1 MNWANDEAF
10 QTMQDAR
17 GDLTEATDAAYF
29 AAAFCDAATI
39 DSGDA
44 LGVMLPDPEGATGLA
59 VAFSRGWYGMPEP
72 ERVKLFTAL
81 RAFTAEQLAAL
92 GVDVAA
98 LDADE

>member
-1 MNWANDEAF
+1 MGWAYDEAW
-10 QTMQDAR
+10 QACDEAR
-17 GDLTEATDAAYF
+17 RDLTEATDAAYF

-44 LGVMLPDPEGATGLA
+44 LGVMLPDPKGATGLA
-59 VAFSRGWYGMPEP
+59 VAFSRGWFGLPEP

-98 LDADE
+98 IDADE